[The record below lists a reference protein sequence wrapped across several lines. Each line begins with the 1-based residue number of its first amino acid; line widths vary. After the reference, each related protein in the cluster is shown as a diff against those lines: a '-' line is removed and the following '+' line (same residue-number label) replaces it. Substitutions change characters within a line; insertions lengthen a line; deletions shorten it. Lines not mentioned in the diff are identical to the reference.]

1 MSLRTGAVA
10 RAVAA
15 ADGAVVD
22 LVRAAAHEQRVSATT
37 TAGSLALGVVTEP
50 ALLSCR
56 SLATVD
62 PESKA
67 VLQAKE
73 VIAVNQDPLGKGGHP
88 LSR

>member
-1 MSLRTGAVA
+1 M
-10 RAVAA
+10 
-15 ADGAVVD
+15 
-22 LVRAAAHEQRVSATT
+22 SATT